1 MPPTTS
7 ELYSFEITDL
17 IEKKDIK
24 TAGISEKCRK
34 KRLDDWKKSKR
45 AELEQIDKEIK
56 DSEEYIEG
64 LKISTSNQNWYPPKV
79 YKKVAKKHT
88 SNSPFICF
96 LKKVAKKHNRPFR
109 YFLKKEN
116 NSKTI
121 NIIHDGFH
129 IHENWESK
137 LTVEELIQEERKHV
151 EGFKLWRSKILN
163 ELNCPS
169 NNVEKKQRKGMSTAT
184 LKILF

>member
-1 MPPTTS
+1 MQQ
-7 ELYSFEITDL
+7 
-17 IEKKDIK
+17 IE
-24 TAGISEKCRK
+24 
-34 KRLDDWKKSKR
+34 
-45 AELEQIDKEIK
+45 KEIK
-56 DSEEYIEG
+56 DSEEYIEC
-64 LKISTSNQNWYPPKV
+64 LKISTSYPNWFPPKV

-88 SNSPFICF
+88 KNRPFICF
-96 LKKVAKKHNRPFR
+96 LKKVAMKHNRPFR
-109 YFLKKEN
+109 YFLKKD
-116 NSKTI
+116 NSKAI

-137 LTVEELIQEERKHV
+137 LTVEELIQEEHRHV